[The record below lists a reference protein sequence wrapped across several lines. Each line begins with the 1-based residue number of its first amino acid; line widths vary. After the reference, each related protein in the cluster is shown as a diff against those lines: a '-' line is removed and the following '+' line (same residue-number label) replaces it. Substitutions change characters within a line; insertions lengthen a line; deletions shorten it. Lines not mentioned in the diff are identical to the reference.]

1 MSQMLGELARAED
14 ALGRPTLGLLRG
26 KWAAFRIAALRC
38 SFSRERKTVPA
49 DLLHVQLDAY
59 LTELHREGL
68 DVPPGTGGRALCNT
82 WVNDEWL
89 YRDNVEG
96 SLVYSLTSPALE
108 GLEFVQNLS
117 RERVGVSES
126 RLQMIVDE
134 VRRWALEAS
143 VDAQARIDRLNTRI
157 YELERE
163 RNRLEAGGEVT
174 TVSDDRMLDGY
185 TNLID
190 LISQLPSDFKRV
202 EEAMLDM
209 HRKILGDVR
218 DDDRPPVGTILDEY
232 LDRYDELIHE
242 TREGRAFDGA
252 FVLLRNDDLLLE
264 LQENLRVIL
273 DHPAAAALDSDDLTE
288 IRGAEP
294 ALRQG
299 TIDVMAQ
306 RRRLTATL
314 TEHIVNHDAL
324 QEREL
329 DQVLRGLERDLA
341 TWMESTGP
349 RTTVPIELLPSTAT
363 VSHLRQRFWDPS
375 SAAPPP
381 PLRPTDDDQ
390 DEPPTIEELR
400 LRGGPTLDGL
410 RSALVEA
417 FSQGDAKT
425 IGSLFNQLPRE
436 LRRPVEILGMLHLVS
451 QVDALDTAVGQE
463 AFEAIRPNGDR
474 RTFLSPEITLHPA
487 DARAL
492 AGAEPERRPDE

>member
-1 MSQMLGELARAED
+1 MSQLLGEFARAED

-49 DLLHVQLDAY
+49 DLLHVQVDAY
-59 LTELHREGL
+59 LTELRREGV
-68 DVPPGTGGRALCNT
+68 DVPPSTGGRALCNT

-96 SLVYSLTSPALE
+96 TLVYSLTSPALE

-157 YELERE
+157 HELERE
-163 RNRLEAGGEVT
+163 RDRLEAGGEVT
-174 TVSDDRMLDGY
+174 AVSDDRMLDGY
-185 TNLID
+185 SNLID

-209 HRKILGDVR
+209 HRKILGDFR
-218 DDDRPPVGTILDEY
+218 HDDRPPVGEVLDEY
-232 LDRYDELIHE
+232 LDRYDELIQE

-264 LQENLRVIL
+264 LQDNLHVIL
-273 DHPAAAALDSDDLTE
+273 AHPAAEVLDGDDLTE

-314 TEHIVNHDAL
+314 TEHIVNHDTL

-329 DQVLRGLERDLA
+329 DRVLRGLERELA

-349 RTTVPIELLPSTAT
+349 RTAVPIDLLPPAVK
-363 VSHLRQRFWDPS
+363 VSHLRQRFWDPA

-381 PLRPTDDDQ
+381 PLPPADDDR
-390 DEPPTIEELR
+390 DSPPTIEELR

-410 RSALVEA
+410 RGALVDA
-417 FSQGDAKT
+417 FSEGDT
-425 IGSLFNQLPRE
+425 GTVGSLFNQLPRG
-436 LRRPVEILGMLHLVS
+436 LRRPVEILGLLHLVS
-451 QVDALDTAVGQE
+451 QVDALDAAVGQE
-463 AFEAIRPNGDR
+463 VFEAIRPDGDYR
-474 RTFLSPEITLHPA
+474 NFLVPAVALRPA
-487 DARAL
+487 DARVL
-492 AGAEPERRPDE
+492 AGEDAGKERDD